1 MSLLNIFEIAGTALT
16 AQSARL
22 DAVSSNMANAQ
33 VVASSPEEAY
43 RARLPVFAAIF
54 KDGFDTSN
62 VAGVEMRELAYSK
75 VPIEKRH
82 QPGHPMANEEGY
94 VFEPN
99 VNMVEEMT
107 NMISAS
113 KSYTSN
119 VEIMNTSKQL
129 LQRTLSI
136 GGQ

>member
-43 RARLPVFAAIF
+43 RARLPVFATLF
-54 KDGFDTSN
+54 KDGFEASDI
-62 VAGVEMRELAYSK
+62 AGVEMRGLAHSK
-75 VPIEKRH
+75 VPIEERH
-82 QPGHPMANEEGY
+82 QPGHPMANEDGY
-94 VFEPN
+94 IFKAN

-136 GGQ
+136 GS